1 MERVRRRRPNFD
13 RPQIPPGANPRACDH
28 PGCRESGEFRAPR
41 SRTALDEFYW
51 FCLEHVRAY
60 NAAWDY
66 YRGMSAEEIERARR
80 NDIVGDRPSWP
91 LGVRGHDFR
100 VDPEQIKAAFA
111 RLFGEEF
118 AEKRAE
124 APPPKRFQTEE
135 EKALAVLDMPVTA
148 TPEELKARY
157 KELVK
162 RHHPDSHGGDKD
174 MEERLKSINQAY
186 SFLKARAQSE
196 KLNAAD

>member
-1 MERVRRRRPNFD
+1 MQRVRRRQPTFD
-13 RPQIPPGANPRACDH
+13 RSQVPPGTHPRGCDH
-28 PGCRESGEFRAPR
+28 PDCRGSGEFRAPR
-41 SRTALDEFYW
+41 SRKTLSEYYW

-66 YRGMSAEEIERARR
+66 YRGMNAEEIEEARR
-80 NDIVGDRPSWP
+80 ADIVGNRPSWP

-100 VDPEQIKAAFA
+100 VDPEQIKAAFQ

-118 AEKRAE
+118 GDPRAE
-124 APPPKRFQTEE
+124 PPPAKRLLTEE
-135 EKALAVLDMPVTA
+135 EKALAVLDLPVSA
-148 TPEELKARY
+148 SPSELKARY
-157 KELVK
+157 KALVK
-162 RHHPDSHGGDKD
+162 LHHPDAHGGDKEA
-174 MEERLKSINQAY
+174 EERLKTINQAY